1 MAASAPPDPSPA
13 PRTLPNSLLSRHR
26 SRILQLWRYTATSIA
41 ANLTT
46 ITVLGLLV
54 GVIHFDAG
62 WSNVIATATA
72 TIPAFELN
80 RRWVW
85 SRDGRASLGTEVLPF
100 WIWAF
105 LELAISS
112 LAVHAMG
119 DHATSAGWSQSLRT
133 LVLEVTSIGTTG
145 CLWVVQ
151 FLLFDRLLFRS
162 ARTSA

>member
-1 MAASAPPDPSPA
+1 MINA
-13 PRTLPNSLLSRHR
+13 LLSRHR
-26 SRILQLWRYTATSIA
+26 ARLLQLWRYAATSVV

-46 ITVLGLLV
+46 ISVLGILV
-54 GVIHFDAG
+54 GVVRFDAG
-62 WSNVIATATA
+62 WSNVIATAAA

-85 SRDGRASLGTEVLPF
+85 ARDGRASLGTEVLPF

-119 DHATSAGWSQSLRT
+119 DHAAAARWSRSLRT
-133 LVLEVTSIGTTG
+133 LALEVTSIGTTG
-145 CLWVVQ
+145 CLWIVQ
-151 FLLFDRLLFRS
+151 FLLFDRCLFRN
-162 ARTSA
+162 ARTPA